1 MSIIFLDL
9 NSMELDEPKP
19 LVQINS
25 DDNKN
30 YSIQLVP
37 NLAQDL
43 LATGPRYTTDLLKM
57 IPAEP
62 LGFHT
67 SGVLR
72 KILLILLN

>member
-1 MSIIFLDL
+1 
-9 NSMELDEPKP
+9 MELDPPKP

-25 DDNKN
+25 NDNKN

-37 NLAQDL
+37 NMAQDV
-43 LATGPRYTTDLLKM
+43 LATGPRYTKELLK
-57 IPAEP
+57 ILPAHP

-72 KILLILLN
+72 KIQIIL